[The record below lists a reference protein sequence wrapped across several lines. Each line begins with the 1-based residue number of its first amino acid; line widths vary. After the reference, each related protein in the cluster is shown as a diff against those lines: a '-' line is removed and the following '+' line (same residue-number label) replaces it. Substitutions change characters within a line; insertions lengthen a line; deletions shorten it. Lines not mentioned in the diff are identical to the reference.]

1 MIKFLDL
8 QKINNRFR
16 TEIDQ
21 EIKEILDDGWYI
33 GGKKLTKFEQD
44 FATFCGVKNCLGVA
58 NGLDAITLILRGYG
72 FGEDDE
78 IIVPSNT
85 FIATVLAITQV
96 GATPVFVEPDINTYN
111 LDPQLIEA
119 AITSKTKAIIAVHLY
134 GRVAPMKEINLI
146 AKKHHLKVIE
156 DSAQAHGAF
165 LNEQRTGSLSDAAAF
180 SFYPG
185 KNLGAMGDAGAV
197 LTNDDQLADKIR
209 ALRNYGAREK
219 YVHQEK
225 GVNSRLDDIQ
235 AAILSV
241 KLPHLDADNKRRQ
254 EIAKFYCENIN
265 NEKITLPTYNYK
277 FPAENVWHVFVI
289 RTSDRQQLQQYLK
302 EKGIETQIHYPTPVH
317 KQDAYREW
325 KSLSYPIS
333 ERIHREV
340 LSLPIS
346 PVMTDEE
353 LKQIVLAINS
363 Y

>member
-16 TEIDQ
+16 SEIDQ

-33 GGKKLTKFEQD
+33 GGKKLSKFEQD
-44 FATFCGVKNCLGVA
+44 FANFCGVRNCLGVA

-72 FGEDDE
+72 FGKGDE
-78 IIVPSNT
+78 VIVPSNT
-85 FIATVLAITQV
+85 FIATILAITQV
-96 GATPVFVEPDINTYN
+96 GATPVLVEPDINTYN

-119 AITSKTKAIIAVHLY
+119 AITPKTKAIIAVHLY

-146 AKKHHLKVIE
+146 AQKYQLKVIE
-156 DSAQAHGAF
+156 DSAQAHGAL

-185 KNLGAMGDAGAV
+185 KNLGAIGDAGAV

-209 ALRNYGAREK
+209 ALRNYGAKEK

-235 AAILSV
+235 AAVLSV
-241 KLPHLDADNKRRQ
+241 KLPYLDVDNKRRQ
-254 EIAKFYCENIN
+254 KIAQFYCENIN
-265 NEKITLPTYNYK
+265 NEKIILPKYNYQ
-277 FPAENVWHVFVI
+277 FPEENVWHVFVI
-289 RTSDRQQLQQYLK
+289 RTSNRQQLQQYLK
-302 EKGIETQIHYPTPVH
+302 EKGIETQIHYPTPIH
-317 KQDAYREW
+317 KQNAYKEW
-325 KSLSYPIS
+325 ADLSYPIS
-333 ERIHREV
+333 EQIHREV

-346 PVMTDEE
+346 PIMTDEE
-353 LKQIVLAINS
+353 VKEIVLTINS